1 MLYCDYATYVT
12 LGGAMTETQYSVW
25 GPRAS
30 RKIDE
35 LTYGRAESFATTLST
50 ELADACA
57 QIADLMMNA
66 QSAQGL
72 ALQGIVSASNDGYG
86 ESYAG
91 YDKVRQST
99 GRAVYLALG
108 EALGNDPYGLLSRG
122 VD

>member
-1 MLYCDYATYVT
+1 MLYCDYTTYVT
-12 LGGAMTETQYSVW
+12 LGGEMTAAQYSVW

-35 LTYGRAESFATTLST
+35 LTYGRAESFATTLSS

-57 QIADLMMNA
+57 QISDLMKNA

-72 ALQGIVSASNDGYG
+72 ALQGIVSASNDGYS

-91 YDKVRQST
+91 YDKVRQGT
-99 GRAVYLALG
+99 GRAVYLALRDT
-108 EALGNDPYGLLSRG
+108 LGNDPYGLLYLG
-122 VD
+122 VE